1 MCKNFLKSKKKIAI
15 IGFIILILVAVIFSV
30 YYFKNEVKVP
40 EEIEIIN
47 SEFQKSTDT
56 DFSNVDLNMPEE
68 VLNRLKENYNNAQE
82 KLKEDQYDHEAN
94 IIKANVLY
102 QIKEYEK
109 AIIIYKKLGELN
121 PSDYLSFKSLGDVY
135 YAQKEY
141 EKSEEAYLTAIKNN
155 PYNPNVYSQVSELY
169 RYHLTDNEDKAKKF
183 YEEGIEKLGSNRFNL
198 IQSYA
203 DYLEDIEEY
212 QNSIEQWKIV
222 SEEFSDNQ
230 AIKDKIKELENK
242 LK

>member
-1 MCKNFLKSKKKIAI
+1 MCKNFLKSKKKMVM
-15 IGFIILILVAVIFSV
+15 IGFAVLILVAVIFSV
-30 YYFKNEVKVP
+30 YYFKNEVKAP
-40 EEIEIIN
+40 EEVEIIN

-56 DFSNVDLNMPEE
+56 DFSSVDPNMPEE

-82 KLKEDQYDHEAN
+82 KLKEDQYDHDAN

-121 PSDYLSFKSLGDVY
+121 SGDYLSFKSLGDVY

-155 PYNPNVYSQVSELY
+155 AYNPNVYAQLAEIY
-169 RYHLTDNEDKAKKF
+169 RYHLTDNKEKIKNF
-183 YEEGIEKLGSNRFNL
+183 YEDGIEKLGTNRFNL

-203 DYLEDIEEY
+203 GYLEYIEEY

-222 SEEFSDNQ
+222 SEEFPGNQ
-230 AIKDKIKELENK
+230 AIKDKIKELEAK